1 MTTSTSDRTEAMR
14 SRYVVILVF
23 LIFFVISLLTN
34 VQGPLIPDIKTS
46 FGLSDSLVA
55 NLPLA
60 FFSAYGVMSIP
71 AGVLV
76 DRYDAKPVL
85 LGSFV
90 LALIGCASFVL
101 HPTYG
106 TVLFSLFTIGVGMA
120 MLQVVIN
127 PLLRISGGE
136 EHYAFNG
143 VLAQLI
149 FGLASLGSPFLFS
162 YLAKDL
168 SREGGPSNF
177 VTRTLGGMVPTDK
190 PWIALYVIFTVVS
203 LAMVVVL
210 AFSRIPKV
218 ELQEEEKAGTRD
230 SYLELAKNPMV
241 WLFFAGIFC
250 YVGTEQGVANWMS
263 EFLRVYH
270 GLDPQVE
277 GARAVAYFW
286 GLMSAGCA
294 LGLVLLKLWD
304 SRRLLIGFGVAAA
317 ITLAAALYGP
327 RTVSLWA
334 FPILGFWASIMW
346 AVIFSLALNSLSR
359 HHGSFAGILCT
370 GILGG
375 ALVPK
380 LIGIISTHTGLRIGM
395 LAIFGTLAYIIS
407 IGFWARP
414 LITNATIQRES

>member
-1 MTTSTSDRTEAMR
+1 VR
-14 SRYVVILVF
+14 SRYAVGLVF
-23 LIFFVISLLTN
+23 LVFFVISLLTN
-34 VQGPLIPDIKTS
+34 VQGPLIPDIKRS

-60 FFSAYGVMSIP
+60 FFGAYGVMSIP

-76 DRYDAKPVL
+76 DRYDAKPVM
-85 LGSFV
+85 LGSFI
-90 LALIGCASFVL
+90 LALAGCAAFVL

-162 YLAKDL
+162 YLARDMGQP
-168 SREGGPSNF
+168 GGASNTI
-177 VTRTLGGMVPTDK
+177 TRILAGMVPADK
-190 PWIALYVIFTVVS
+190 PWISLYVIFTVVS
-203 LAMVVVL
+203 LAMVL
-210 AFSRIPKV
+210 MLTFSRIPKV
-218 ELQEEEKAGTRD
+218 ELQEDEKAGSRA
-230 SYLELAKNPMV
+230 SYLELAKSPMV
-241 WLFFAGIFC
+241 CLFFAGIFC

-270 GLDPQVE
+270 GVDPQGE

-294 LGLVLLKLWD
+294 LGLLLLRIWD
-304 SRRLLIGFGVAAA
+304 CRLLLVMFGVLAM
-317 ITLAAALYGP
+317 ITLAFALFGS
-327 RTVSLWA
+327 RTVSVWA
-334 FPILGFWASIMW
+334 FPVMGFWASIMW
-346 AVIFSLALNSLSR
+346 AVIFSLALNSVSR

-370 GILGG
+370 GIIGG

-380 LIGIISTHTGLRIGM
+380 LIGVISTVANLRLGL
-395 LAIFGTLAYIIS
+395 LAVFATLAYITA
-407 IGFWARP
+407 IGLWAKP
-414 LITNATIQRES
+414 LINNATGRSAG

>member
-1 MTTSTSDRTEAMR
+1 MR
-14 SRYVVILVF
+14 SRYVVGLVF

-34 VQGPLIPDIKTS
+34 VQGPLIPDIKDS
-46 FGLSDSLVA
+46 FKLSDSLVA

-76 DRYDAKPVL
+76 DRFNAKPVL
-85 LGSFV
+85 LGSFI
-90 LALIGCASFVL
+90 LALAGCAVFVL
-101 HPTYG
+101 HPTYA

-168 SREGGPSNF
+168 SRPGGASNAI
-177 VTRTLGGMVPTDK
+177 TRCLGAMVPSDK
-190 PWIALYVIFTVVS
+190 PWIALYVIFTVVCA
-203 LAMVVVL
+203 AMVL
-210 AFSRIPKV
+210 AVSLSRIPKV
-218 ELQEEEKAGTRD
+218 ELAEDEKAGSKD
-230 SYLELAKNPMV
+230 SYLELAKRPMV
-241 WLFFAGIFC
+241 WLYFAGIFC

-263 EFLRVYH
+263 EFLKAYH
-270 GLDPQVE
+270 GFDPQVE

-304 SRRLLIGFGVAAA
+304 SRRLLVGFG
-317 ITLAAALYGP
+317 LAAALTLAIALFGP
-327 RTVSLWA
+327 RNVSLWA
-334 FPILGFWASIMW
+334 FPIMGFWASIMW
-346 AVIFSLALNSLSR
+346 AVVFSLALNSLER

-370 GILGG
+370 GIIGG

-380 LIGIISTHTGLRIGM
+380 LIGVLSTATSLRVGM
-395 LAIFGTLAYIIS
+395 LVVFGTLAYIIS
-407 IGFWARP
+407 IGLWARP
-414 LITNATIQRES
+414 LINNATIQREG

>member
-1 MTTSTSDRTEAMR
+1 MPRNRLMV
-14 SRYVVILVF
+14 YLVF

-46 FGLSDSLVA
+46 FGLSDTLVA

-71 AGVLV
+71 AGVLIE
-76 DRYDAKPVL
+76 RYDEKPVL

-90 LALIGCASFVL
+90 LALLGCGAFVL

-120 MLQVVIN
+120 MLQVAIN
-127 PLLRISGGE
+127 PLLRVAGGE

-162 YLAKDL
+162 YLVKDMTQA
-168 SREGGPSNF
+168 GGPSNL
-177 VTRTLGGMVPTDK
+177 VTRSLYHLVPADRT
-190 PWIALYVIFTVVS
+190 WISLYVIFTAVT
-203 LAMVVVL
+203 LAMVVIL
-210 AFSRIPKV
+210 AFVKIPKV
-218 ELQEEEKAGTRD
+218 ELQADERTGSKA
-230 SYLELAKNPMV
+230 SYLELAKNRTV
-241 WLFFAGIFC
+241 WLFFVGIFC

-263 EFLRVYH
+263 EFLRAYH

-286 GLMSAGCA
+286 GLMSVGCA
-294 LGLVLLKLWD
+294 VGLVFLKLWD
-304 SRRLLIGFGVAAA
+304 SRRLLVGFGLLAAL
-317 ITLAAALYGP
+317 TLGAALYGP
-327 RTVSLWA
+327 KAVSLWA
-334 FPILGFWASIMW
+334 FPLMGFWASIMW
-346 AVIFSLALNSLSR
+346 GVIFSLALNSVER

-375 ALVPK
+375 ALIPK
-380 LIGIISTHTGLRIGM
+380 LIGALSTVTGLRTG
-395 LAIFGTLAYIIS
+395 LLVVFGTLAYIIS
-407 IGFWARP
+407 IGLWAKP
-414 LITNATIQRES
+414 LVNNATLGGEKV